1 MWRIT
6 YGHTGGPVKIFPTFL
21 FALSALLVA
30 CPAPQDDQSAGPPG
44 PPGPGPSGPA
54 LGEEGQPG
62 MQQMGEPKQLSDE
75 EMKART
81 QQMGEPQQPGAEG
94 EPPVGDEA
102 RVDPPGNAGD
112 EPEAE
117 LASPVKGHIEDF
129 STSQK
134 GGPEGVGEGD
144 LLVLPPMRKQEDIKG
159 GAHFSLSGTVS
170 GGCDGK
176 LRIDVLSQTPVSGEA
191 GKVGPLTAV
200 EMSEPGSFEVLVPEG
215 DKVELSAICDADGD
229 DRVGAGDSLSA
240 PMAAAGLSATKSGIA
255 LTLEPLSGVP
265 NPEEGGKE
273 RD

>member
-1 MWRIT
+1 
-6 YGHTGGPVKIFPTFL
+6 VKISLTFL

-30 CPAPQDDQSAGPPG
+30 CPAPQDDQAAGPPG
-44 PPGPGPSGPA
+44 PPGPGPAGPA

-62 MQQMGEPKQLSDE
+62 MQQMNKPNPAEGMQAGMQQTGEPNQ
-75 EMKART
+75 A
-81 QQMGEPQQPGAEG
+81 GAEG
-94 EPPVGDEA
+94 ELSAGEEA
-102 RVDPPGNAGD
+102 RVDPPGNVGD
-112 EPEAE
+112 EPEVD
-117 LASPVKGHIEDF
+117 LTSPVKGHVEDF

-159 GAHFSLSGTVS
+159 GAHFTLSGTVS

-200 EMSEPGSFEVLVPEG
+200 EMSEPGPFEVLVPEG

-240 PMAAAGLSATKSGIA
+240 PLAAAGLSAAKSGIA
-255 LTLEPLSGVP
+255 LTLEALSGVP